1 MTILATVLRGLRSR
15 ALLSVAS
22 LVMMVLSVAGAVLG
36 PAFQQA
42 ATTSYTLTRLAD
54 APPPLTGLTFEV
66 GAGRTGDL
74 DGLVAAGVAAVER
87 ELPDLYESPV
97 VILMSRPVYGAADVT
112 YLARDDVCSV
122 LDVRGRCPERPDEV
136 LVNEDDLGALAV
148 GDRVDAPLLG
158 RPRIVGTYTTPDDSE
173 HWLLPTLL
181 SSRPESSSGAPA
193 LGPFIVTD
201 DVLAGLPR
209 RLWAPRLESRLRVPD
224 SLTDT
229 ELDALVATTER
240 LRAVEVDLDDGGTV
254 VGTSVVNDLQTVLVD
269 VRSQRAAARSAV
281 APAAVSLVLVA
292 LAIILRLQ
300 TAAAERRGHELAL
313 AALRG
318 VGRRRSWLLGLAEPW
333 LLVLLSAPLG
343 VLVGYA
349 ATVAL
354 ARSSLRDGLV
364 VDLPAASVLNAVA
377 VTLVVAAV
385 TAVAVGQGMQETLGA
400 RLAGVR
406 RPGGRRGW
414 TGLVVEVVVVALA
427 AALTLARLGAGS
439 DGSDG
444 LGATDLLLPVA
455 LAVAAG
461 LLVTRGTVAVAG
473 WWTERFGDRPL
484 SAFVAGRAIARR
496 SQGTLVILPV
506 TAAIAISVFAI
517 GVDSAAGRWRD
528 SVASTRSP
536 ADQVWASPLD
546 AVATLRLTRA
556 IDADGRWTMAAAA
569 VSIPETGPIVLVDSE
584 RLGRV
589 GRWSPQWLADGGDA
603 AEAADLVRPPSP
615 LLVLTGR
622 RVGLTVATGTPVT
635 LKLDVRTATGTAFL
649 RVGPFEPGT
658 STVATPAEE
667 CAAGCE
673 VRAVSLE
680 GGTGPARV
688 SAASTDLGDARLL
701 DSGWTRADA
710 GGSAVEDGVLVVE
723 PGAPVVPAA
732 IGSPMRAVLG
742 RDADATVVDGSGD
755 GAGTSITV
763 ASGTIPVEVTAR
775 AESLP
780 LTGPGGIMLD
790 LATFLAH
797 EEPATA
803 LVEPLVLVRDD
814 APASVTDALG
824 AAGMTRTGGAADTR
838 RALDETAYAQAL
850 RLYVVVGAA
859 VLLMALGGLLVST
872 LVQLPDR
879 RRDAAA
885 LRVVGVSRRT
895 VVLAAWWESVVVLG
909 AATLAGLAAGLL
921 AQVVL
926 LRSITLGLVDDSA
939 TPRVLADADGNRLVL
954 LAGGVAVTLALV
966 AVLASVAVVRR
977 ARAATLREDAR

>member
-15 ALLSVAS
+15 ALLSVTS
-22 LVMMVLSVAGAVLG
+22 LAMMVLGVAGAVLG

-42 ATTSYTLTRLAD
+42 STTSYTLTRLAD
-54 APPPLTGLTFEV
+54 AAPPLTGLTFEV

-74 DGLVAAGVAAVER
+74 DELVAAGVAAVER

-97 VILMSRPVYGAADVT
+97 VIVMSRPIAGPADVT

-122 LDVRGRCPERPDEV
+122 LDVQGRCPQQPDEV
-136 LVNEDDLGALAV
+136 LVNEDDLGSLAV
-148 GDRVDAPLLG
+148 GDRIEAPLLG
-158 RPRIVGTYTTPDDSE
+158 RPRVVGTYTTPDDSE

-193 LGPFIVTD
+193 PGPFIVTD

-224 SLTDT
+224 SLTDD
-229 ELDALVATTER
+229 ELDSLVATTER
-240 LRAVEVDLDDGGTV
+240 LRAVEVDLDGGGTV
-254 VGTSVVNDLQTVLVD
+254 VGTSTVNDLRSVLVD

-333 LLVLLSAPLG
+333 LLVLLSAPFG
-343 VLVGYA
+343 VLVGHA

-364 VDLPAASVLNAVA
+364 VSLPTASVVNAVA
-377 VTLVVAAV
+377 VTLVVATV
-385 TAVAVGQGMQETLGA
+385 TAAAVGQGMQETLGA

-406 RPGGRRGW
+406 RPGGGRGW
-414 TGLVVEVVVVALA
+414 AGLVVEAVVVALA
-427 AALTLARLGAGS
+427 AALVLARLGA
-439 DGSDG
+439 GSDG
-444 LGATDLLLPVA
+444 LGATDLLLPVV

-461 LLVTRGTVAVAG
+461 LLATRGTVAVAR

-536 ADQVWASPLD
+536 AGEVWASPLD

-556 IDADGRWTMAAAA
+556 IDADGRWTMTAAA

-603 AEAADLVRPPSP
+603 AEAADLVRPPAP
-615 LLVLTGR
+615 LPVLTGR
-622 RVGLTVATGTPVT
+622 RVELTVETAAPVT
-635 LKLDVRTATGTAFL
+635 LKLDVRTATGTEFL

-658 STVATPAEE
+658 SSVAAAAAG

-673 VRAVSLE
+673 LRAVSLE

-688 SAASTDLGDARLL
+688 SALATDVGDPRFL
-701 DSGWTRADA
+701 DAGWTRVEG
-710 GGSAVEDGVLVVE
+710 GGSAIEDGVLVLE

-732 IGSPMRAVLG
+732 VGSPMRAVLG

-755 GAGTSITV
+755 GPSIAV

-780 LTGPGGIMLD
+780 LTGPAGIMLD
-790 LATFLAH
+790 LTTFLAH

-803 LVEPLVLVRDD
+803 LVEPVVLARAD

-824 AAGMTRTGGAADTR
+824 AAGLTRAGGVGDTR

-850 RLYVVVGAA
+850 RLYVVVGAS

-885 LRVVGVSRRT
+885 LRVVGVRRRT
-895 VVLAAWWESVVVLG
+895 VVLAAWWESSVVLG

-926 LRSITLGLVDDSA
+926 LRSITLGLVEDRA
-939 TPRVLADADGNRLVL
+939 TPRVLADTDGHRLVL
-954 LAGGVAVTLALV
+954 LAGGVVVVLTLV